1 MIQQRNIAIAILL
14 SIVTCGIY
22 SIYWF
27 IVLSDDVGRANGNP
41 NISGGLAFVLN
52 LVTCGIYGIYWSYK
66 LGKEMYEANQKNGIA
81 ANDNSI
87 LYLILSLLGF
97 QIVTWAIIQNE
108 LNTLAA
114 KNATP
119 AN

>member
-1 MIQQRNIAIAILL
+1 
-14 SIVTCGIY
+14 
-22 SIYWF
+22 
-27 IVLSDDVGRANGNP
+27 
-41 NISGGLAFVLN
+41 
-52 LVTCGIYGIYWSYK
+52 
-66 LGKEMYEANQKNGIA
+66 MYEANQKNGIA